1 MPAAPGV
8 AVTPPDIMPYRNGNT
23 GIDYVTSFD
32 SGRAGPHV
40 VVNALTHG
48 NEICGAIALDQLFRD
63 KLRPD
68 RGRLSLSFANVAAYQ
83 RFDAAAPNASRFL
96 DEDFNRLWDEATLDG
111 PRRSRE
117 LARARQL
124 RPFFASADLLL
135 DIHSMQFAT
144 APLMLVGTAA
154 KTLPFA
160 RRVGVPALIVA
171 DAGHAAGRRLR
182 DHGAF
187 GDPAAP
193 QLALLVE
200 CGQHWQADSGA
211 VALDTAYRF
220 LAAAGVLAAEET
232 QRRLAAPVPP
242 QRVITVT
249 AAITIASD
257 DFRFVAPFQ
266 GLEVIPKAGT
276 VIGHDG
282 ESAIVTP
289 YDDCVLIMPARR
301 PARGQTAVRLGRFT
315 G

>member
-8 AVTPPDIMPYRNGNT
+8 AVTPPDITPYRNGNT

-32 SGRAGPHV
+32 SGRPGPHV

-48 NEICGAIALDQLFRD
+48 NEICGAIALDRLFRD
-63 KLRPD
+63 KVRPD
-68 RGRLSLSFANVAAYQ
+68 RGRLSLSFANVAAYR

-96 DEDFNRLWDEATLDG
+96 DEDFNRLWDDATLDG
-111 PRRSRE
+111 PRQSCE
-117 LARARQL
+117 LTRARQL
-124 RPFFASADLLL
+124 RSFFESADLLL
-135 DIHSMQFAT
+135 DIHSMQLAT
-144 APLMLVGTAA
+144 APLMLVGMAA

-200 CGQHWQADSGA
+200 CGQHWQAGSGA

-220 LAAAGVLAAEET
+220 LAAAGVLAPEET
-232 QRRLAAPVPP
+232 QRRLAAPAPA

-249 AAITIASD
+249 TAVTIASD
-257 DFRFVAPFQ
+257 DFRFVAPYQ

-276 VIGHDG
+276 VIGHDDG
-282 ESAIVTP
+282 SAVVTP
-289 YDDCVLIMPARR
+289 YDHCVLIMPARR